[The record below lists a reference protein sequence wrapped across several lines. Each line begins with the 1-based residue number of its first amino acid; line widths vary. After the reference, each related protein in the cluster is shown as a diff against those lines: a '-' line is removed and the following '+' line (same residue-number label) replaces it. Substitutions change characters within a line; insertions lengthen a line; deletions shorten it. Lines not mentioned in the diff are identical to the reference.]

1 MHIYE
6 LNVAMAKQEL
16 PLDDT
21 LINAIKEAIEIS
33 NMSFSSTRY
42 GRKLEYIDK
51 IDDYHF
57 HIKMK
62 SKDDINASRSLSSL
76 ARALVKNEQN
86 KNSMLLEKYIYNGS
100 VFNTQLISS
109 SEDACSHI
117 SDCQMLQE
125 LISMTF
131 NQTTMNNR
139 DKKLSREYTEKIR
152 EIVIEYINKKS
163 LIK

>member
-1 MHIYE
+1 MYIYE

-16 PLDDT
+16 PLNDT

-62 SKDDINASRSLSSL
+62 SKDNINASRSLSSL

-109 SEDACSHI
+109 SKDACSHI

-163 LIK
+163 LIN

>member
-109 SEDACSHI
+109 
-117 SDCQMLQE
+117 
-125 LISMTF
+125 
-131 NQTTMNNR
+131 
-139 DKKLSREYTEKIR
+139 
-152 EIVIEYINKKS
+152 
-163 LIK
+163 

>member
-1 MHIYE
+1 
-6 LNVAMAKQEL
+6 MAKQEL
-16 PLDDT
+16 PLNDT

-62 SKDDINASRSLSSL
+62 SKDNINASRSLSSL

-109 SEDACSHI
+109 SKDACSHI

-163 LIK
+163 LIN